1 MVFQNGF
8 SLSFSR
14 DTRKG
19 EESDELGMKMSNLVS
34 PKLGKAQYV
43 AALNCMQK

>member
-8 SLSFSR
+8 SLSFR
-14 DTRKG
+14 DTRKR

-34 PKLGKAQYV
+34 PKLGKG
-43 AALNCMQK
+43 